1 MSPLSDLGQ
10 VRRLDGARLAPSWR
24 LGQREERAFLRQKG
38 PDFLVSPVSKTLF
51 EAFTKR
57 IILSQKPNGFN
68 EAASDGTGKLSLLRS
83 REMFGY
89 LSAL

>member
-51 EAFTKR
+51 
-57 IILSQKPNGFN
+57 
-68 EAASDGTGKLSLLRS
+68 
-83 REMFGY
+83 
-89 LSAL
+89 

>member
-1 MSPLSDLGQ
+1 MSSLSDLDQ

-24 LGQREERAFLRQKG
+24 LGQRDERAFLRQKG

-51 EAFTKR
+51 EAFTQR
-57 IILSQKPNGFN
+57 IMLSQEPNGFN
-68 EAASDGTGKLSLLRS
+68 EAASDGTGELALLRS
-83 REMFGY
+83 WEMFED